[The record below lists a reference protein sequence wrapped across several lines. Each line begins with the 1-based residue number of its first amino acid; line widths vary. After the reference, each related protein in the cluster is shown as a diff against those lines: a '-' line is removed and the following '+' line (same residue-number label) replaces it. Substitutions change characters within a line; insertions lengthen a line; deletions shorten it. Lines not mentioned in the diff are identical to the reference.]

1 MGKETFEKIKGFKGF
16 RLTHLPE
23 DEPLSPGHRACQGC
37 GEIAALRM
45 VMKAIGSNVVVVS
58 ATGCM
63 EIVTSPY
70 PQTAWNVP
78 WLHVAFENASAV
90 VSGVESAYKAM
101 IRKGKIQDEGTV
113 FLAYG
118 GDGATA
124 DIGLQSLSG
133 ALERG
138 HNFVYV
144 CYDNQAY
151 MNTGIQRSSATPFG
165 ADTTTTPCGSARPG
179 KTQRRKDL
187 TQICAAHGIPYAAQ
201 TTIAN
206 WRDVVKCAEK
216 AFKAEGPAFLNILA
230 PCPRGWRYESDET
243 VNIARLSRDT
253 CVWPCYE
260 IENGAVSISYK
271 PKEKKPLKDWFA
283 AQARF
288 RHMLRPDNA
297 ALLEEAQAEVDTKW
311 AQLQALEALTK
322 SGAEEPAEG

>member
-1 MGKETFEKIKGFKGF
+1 MAVNLKELSCKPEG
-16 RLTHLPE
+16 LTG
-23 DEPLSPGHRACQGC
+23 GHRLCAGC
-37 GEIAALRM
+37 GAPIAIRQVLLAADKP
-45 VMKAIGSNVVVVS
+45 VIVTN
-58 ATGCM
+58 ATGCL
-63 EIVTSPY
+63 EVATTIFPY
-70 PQTAWNVP
+70 TAWAVP
-78 WLHVAFENASAV
+78 FIHSAFENSAATASGLEA
-90 VSGVESAYKAM
+90 AY
-101 IRKGKIQDEGTV
+101 RSLRRQGKYSDEV
-113 FLAYG
+113 YFLALG
-118 GDGATA
+118 GDGGTY
-124 DIGLQSLSG
+124 DIGLQALSG

-216 AFKAEGPAFLNILA
+216 AFKAEGPALLNILA

-243 VNIARLSRDT
+243 VNMARLSRDT

-260 IENGAVSISYK
+260 IENGMVSISYK
-271 PKEKKPLKDWFA
+271 PKEKKPVKDWFA

-297 ALLEEAQAEVDTKW
+297 ALLEEAQAEVDMKW
-311 AQLQALEALTK
+311 AQLQTLEAVAKAGTEAAA
-322 SGAEEPAEG
+322 AE

>member
-1 MGKETFEKIKGFKGF
+1 MAVNLKELSCKPEG
-16 RLTHLPE
+16 LTG
-23 DEPLSPGHRACQGC
+23 GHRLCAGC
-37 GEIAALRM
+37 GAPIAIRQVLLAADKP
-45 VMKAIGSNVVVVS
+45 VIVTN
-58 ATGCM
+58 ATGCL
-63 EIVTSPY
+63 EVATTIFPY
-70 PQTAWNVP
+70 TAWAVP
-78 WLHVAFENASAV
+78 FIHSAFENSAATASGLEA
-90 VSGVESAYKAM
+90 AY
-101 IRKGKIQDEGTV
+101 RSLRRQGKYSDEV
-113 FLAYG
+113 YFLALG
-118 GDGATA
+118 GDGGTY
-124 DIGLQSLSG
+124 DIGLQALSG

-216 AFKAEGPAFLNILA
+216 AFKAEGPALLNILA

-260 IENGAVSISYK
+260 IENGMVSISYK
-271 PKEKKPLKDWFA
+271 PKEKKPVKDWFA

-297 ALLEEAQAEVDTKW
+297 ALLEEAQAEVDMKW
-311 AQLQALEALTK
+311 AQLQTLEAVAKAGTEAAA
-322 SGAEEPAEG
+322 AE

>member
-1 MGKETFEKIKGFKGF
+1 
-16 RLTHLPE
+16 
-23 DEPLSPGHRACQGC
+23 
-37 GEIAALRM
+37 IAIRQVLLAADKP
-45 VMKAIGSNVVVVS
+45 VIVTN
-58 ATGCM
+58 ATGCL
-63 EIVTSPY
+63 EVATTIFPY
-70 PQTAWNVP
+70 TAWAVP
-78 WLHVAFENASAV
+78 FIHSAFENSAATASGLEA
-90 VSGVESAYKAM
+90 AY
-101 IRKGKIQDEGTV
+101 RSLRRQGKYSDEV
-113 FLAYG
+113 YFLALG
-118 GDGATA
+118 GDGGTY
-124 DIGLQSLSG
+124 DIGLQALSG

-216 AFKAEGPAFLNILA
+216 AFKAEGPALLNILA

-243 VNIARLSRDT
+243 VNMARLSRDT

-260 IENGAVSISYK
+260 IENGIVSISYK
-271 PKEKKPLKDWFA
+271 PKEKKPVKDWFA

-297 ALLEEAQAEVDTKW
+297 ALLEEAQAEVDMKW
-311 AQLQALEALTK
+311 AQLQTLEAVAKAGTEAAA
-322 SGAEEPAEG
+322 AE

>member
-1 MGKETFEKIKGFKGF
+1 MAVNLKELSCKQEG
-16 RLTHLPE
+16 LTG
-23 DEPLSPGHRACQGC
+23 GHRLCAGC
-37 GEIAALRM
+37 GAPIAVRQILLAADKP
-45 VMKAIGSNVVVVS
+45 VIVTN
-58 ATGCM
+58 ATGCL
-63 EIVTSPY
+63 EVATTIFPY
-70 PQTAWNVP
+70 TAWAVP
-78 WLHVAFENASAV
+78 FIHSAFENSAATASGLEA
-90 VSGVESAYKAM
+90 AYQSL
-101 IRKGKIQDEGTV
+101 RRQGKYSDECY
-113 FLAYG
+113 FLALG
-118 GDGATA
+118 GDGGTY
-124 DIGLQSLSG
+124 DIGLQALSG

-179 KTQRRKDL
+179 KSQRRKDL

-201 TTIAN
+201 TTVAN

-216 AFKAEGPAFLNILA
+216 AFKAEGPAFLNVLA
-230 PCPRGWRYESDET
+230 PCPRGWRYESEET

-260 IENGAVSISYK
+260 IENGVVSISYK

-311 AQLQALEALTK
+311 AQLQTLEALGK
-322 SGAEEPAEG
+322 SGAEAASAEG

>member
-1 MGKETFEKIKGFKGF
+1 MAVNLKELSCKPEG
-16 RLTHLPE
+16 LTG
-23 DEPLSPGHRACQGC
+23 GHRLCAGC
-37 GEIAALRM
+37 GAPIAIRQVLLAADKP
-45 VMKAIGSNVVVVS
+45 VIVTN
-58 ATGCM
+58 ATGCL
-63 EIVTSPY
+63 EVATTIFPY
-70 PQTAWNVP
+70 TAWAVP
-78 WLHVAFENASAV
+78 FIHSAFENSAATASGLEA
-90 VSGVESAYKAM
+90 AY
-101 IRKGKIQDEGTV
+101 RSLRRQGKYSDEV
-113 FLAYG
+113 YFLALG
-118 GDGATA
+118 GDGGTY
-124 DIGLQSLSG
+124 DIGLQALSG

-216 AFKAEGPAFLNILA
+216 AFKAEGPALLNILA

-243 VNIARLSRDT
+243 VNMARLSRDT

-260 IENGAVSISYK
+260 IENGIVSISYK
-271 PKEKKPLKDWFA
+271 PKEKKPVKDWFA

-297 ALLEEAQAEVDTKW
+297 ALLEEAQAEVDMKW
-311 AQLQALEALTK
+311 AQLQTLEAVAKAGTEAAA
-322 SGAEEPAEG
+322 AE